1 MKKTIIFTAAILV
14 LILFSGPMFAQDQE
28 KYTNESVAQLSY
40 VDGKVFIQRPSDLG
54 FEDGTLN
61 TPVSDG
67 DRIGTAEGRA
77 EIHFG
82 RGNYL
87 RLDENTKIDIMDLP
101 KKDDN
106 HIRFR
111 VWSGHVYI
119 VVGTIR
125 GEKTIEVHTPDSSF
139 YVLENGIY
147 RVDVRENKD
156 TEILVFEGLLEAAG
170 ADGSQLIKSGQRIE
184 IGEGKFKDGPAAFMA
199 TAEDPFDEFNQSRNS
214 QMAGNVPNAKG
225 NLPEEINDYE
235 GQLDQNGR
243 WAYVEPYGK
252 VWVPGGVDESW
263 RPYYNGRWTW
273 IGLTGWTW
281 VPYEPWGWVTFHY
294 GRWGWGGGLGW
305 YWIPTSIWGPA
316 WVSWW
321 NDMDYIGW
329 SPLSWY
335 GYPGILMGG
344 MYYGHGDY
352 HGDYYPGGS
361 RALTVVRRNQ
371 LRDGNVAALSL
382 RGESVRGLKR
392 ISMTKERLQLSP
404 DGAARVTI
412 QNIEN
417 NRVILKRDSTSSK
430 LVRSDGKS
438 AVSPK
443 TLPDGKRS
451 IEPRV
456 KEQGSSSSGAIRPG
470 SATPRGSQPAE
481 RKIRKNDNGTSG
493 GPSPS
498 GTSSGSMRTYPSSSS
513 GTRGNIS
520 GNRSGSSRG
529 SSSPRMAPRS
539 GSSSR
544 GSSSSVQSR
553 GSSKSSGRSGSVS
566 RRSSGS
572 SGKSSGSRS
581 SSRGSS
587 SSGGGGHKKH

>member
-1 MKKTIIFTAAILV
+1 MKKYMLFTAAVLV
-14 LILFSGPMFAQDQE
+14 LILFSGPAFAQDQE

-101 KKDDN
+101 KKGDS

-125 GEKTIEVHTPDSSF
+125 EEKSIEVHTPDSSF

-147 RVDVRENKD
+147 RVDVRENKE
-156 TEILVFEGLLEAAG
+156 TEILVFEGLIEAAG
-170 ADGSQLIKSGQRIE
+170 GNGSQLIKSGQRIE
-184 IGEGKFKDGPAAFMA
+184 IGEGKFKDGPATFMA
-199 TAEDPFDEFNQSRNS
+199 TAEDSFDKFNQSRIS
-214 QMAGNVPNAKG
+214 QMAGDVPKAKG

-243 WAYVEPYGK
+243 WVYVEQYGN

-273 IGLTGWTW
+273 LGMTGWTW

-305 YWIPTSIWGPA
+305 YWIPTGIWGPA

-321 NDMDYIGW
+321 SDMDYIGW

-335 GYPGILMGG
+335 GYAGILLDG

-352 HGDYYPGGS
+352 HGGYYPGAS
-361 RALTVVRRNQ
+361 RSLTVVRRNQ
-371 LRDGNVAALSL
+371 LRDGNISAVSL
-382 RGESVRGLKR
+382 RGSSVQGLNR
-392 ISMTKERLQLSP
+392 ITMSNNRLSQAP
-404 DGAARVTI
+404 AAARITI
-412 QNIEN
+412 QNIES
-417 NRVILKRDSTSSK
+417 NRIILKRDSSTTK
-430 LVRSDGKS
+430 FVGTEGKS
-438 AVSPK
+438 ADSPR
-443 TLPDGKRS
+443 TLPTDRQSIGRKIKEQDGTSGTVGSGSNSGSQS
-451 IEPRV
+451 IER
-456 KEQGSSSSGAIRPG
+456 R
-470 SATPRGSQPAE
+470 
-481 RKIRKNDNGTSG
+481 IRKNDSASSG
-493 GPSPS
+493 AASSSGRPS
-498 GTSSGSMRTYPSSSS
+498 GTIRTYPSSSNR
-513 GTRGNIS
+513 GTVS
-520 GNRSGSSRG
+520 GNRTTSSG
-529 SSSPRMAPRS
+529 SSSPRVAPRS
-539 GSSSR
+539 GSSSK
-544 GSSSSVQSR
+544 GSSSSVKSR
-553 GSSKSSGRSGSVS
+553 GSSSKSSGRSGS
-566 RRSSGS
+566 
-572 SGKSSGSRS
+572 
-581 SSRGSS
+581 SSRGSG